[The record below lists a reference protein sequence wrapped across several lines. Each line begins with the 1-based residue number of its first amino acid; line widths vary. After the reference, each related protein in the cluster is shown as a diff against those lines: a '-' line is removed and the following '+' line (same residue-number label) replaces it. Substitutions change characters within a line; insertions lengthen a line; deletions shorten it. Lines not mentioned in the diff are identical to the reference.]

1 MFLHAEE
8 EKCFLVLKLIN
19 DQVKVFKDIRI

>member
-8 EKCFLVLKLIN
+8 KKCFLVLKLIN